1 MSTGKHPAE
10 VLADR
15 LESDDPEFDDCAD
28 AGDMLRT
35 IPELE
40 AEIEGLNVDGVLD
53 ALLAPLA
60 SLAKLAD
67 GPGRYSAI
75 TMPTQRAPCGLS
87 SPAATGSPAHHPR
100 GRADGVL
107 RDAGR

>member
-1 MSTGKHPAE
+1 MSAGKHPAE

-40 AEIEGLNVDGVLD
+40 AEIEGLTSTVIQVPVRVSSVT
-53 ALLAPLA
+53 LA
-60 SLAKLAD
+60 
-67 GPGRYSAI
+67 
-75 TMPTQRAPCGLS
+75 
-87 SPAATGSPAHHPR
+87 
-100 GRADGVL
+100 
-107 RDAGR
+107 AGRGYSVTWTAGSFSESA